1 MDSDGSLASAPAA
14 TPRPQTAR
22 PKTAPRLQKSEFRW
36 TLRPV
41 EDEAYVE
48 EIATQLN
55 DLPVPLARAL
65 VLRGVDSFEGART
78 FFRPDLTRLHDP
90 FAMRD
95 MERAADRIV
104 LAIERNEH
112 VMVYGDY
119 DVDGTTSTA
128 MLVRFF
134 ESLGLHASFFIPNRF
149 KHGYGLSTDGLDEAA
164 ARGVTLVVS
173 IDCGITALKEADYAR
188 ELGLDLIICDHHT
201 AGETL
206 PTATAVLDPKRPDC
220 DYPFDGLSGCGVGY
234 KLIQAVLD
242 TLGRDPEDAHPYL
255 DLVAVSTASDIVP
268 MIGENRILMRAGLKQ
283 LCEAPRVGLA
293 VLAERAGVDLAC
305 CTSSK
310 IVFQLGPRINAA
322 GRIADASI
330 ATELLASTD
339 ATHAQKLV
347 DEIEGLNLQ
356 RRELDRETRDE
367 ALVIA
372 EELMRDDPVALV
384 VYKQGWHPGV
394 IGITASRVAEKFHRP
409 TLLLTSRDGVT
420 AKGSARS
427 VKGIS
432 VYRALAQCAD
442 LLDRFG
448 GHAFAAGLA
457 LPVENVETLRERI
470 QPAVEGAIDDETLIP
485 EIELDAELDLR
496 DISTRFWRVLQQF
509 GPHGPDNLRP
519 IFWGRGLRVV
529 GQPSRVGHEKQH
541 LRFRVAQV
549 DGGPTF
555 PLIGF
560 NLGERY
566 ETALASIRRGRP
578 LEVAFQLDE
587 NTWKGRTSLQLRAKD
602 IRLGQPSA

>member
-1 MDSDGSLASAPAA
+1 MESDGTSADAPA
-14 TPRPQTAR
+14 TTAP
-22 PKTAPRLQKSEFRW
+22 PKTAPRLKKSEFRW
-36 TLRPV
+36 TLRDV
-41 EDEAYVE
+41 SSEDHVAD
-48 EIATQLN
+48 IATQLN

-65 VLRGVDSFEGART
+65 VLRGVDSFESART
-78 FFRPDLTRLHDP
+78 FFRPEISRLHDP

-95 MERAADRIV
+95 MEQAADRV
-104 LAIERNEH
+104 LQAIARNEH

-134 ESLGLHASFFIPNRF
+134 ESLGVHASFFIPNRF
-149 KHGYGLSTDGLDEAA
+149 KHGYGLSNDGLDEAA
-164 ARGVTLVVS
+164 ARGVTLVVA
-173 IDCGITALKEADYAR
+173 IDCGITALEEAAYAR
-188 ELGLDLIICDHHT
+188 SLGIDLIICDHHT
-201 AGETL
+201 AGDEL
-206 PTATAVLDPKRPDC
+206 PDAAAVLDPKRPDC
-220 DYPFDGLSGCGVGY
+220 DYPFKGLSGCGVGY

-242 TLGRDPEDAHPYL
+242 KLKRDPAEAHVYL

-268 MIGENRILMRAGLKQ
+268 MVGENRVLMREGLKR
-283 LCEAPRVGLA
+283 LCDAPRVGLA
-293 VLAERAGVDLAC
+293 VLAERAGVDLSC

-330 ATELLASTD
+330 AAELLASTD
-339 ATHAQKLV
+339 ATHAQRLV
-347 DEIEGLNLQ
+347 DEIEELNRQ

-367 ALVIA
+367 ALAIA
-372 EELMRDDPVALV
+372 EELMQDDPVALV

-409 TLLLTSRDGVT
+409 TILLTSRDGVT

-432 VYRALAQCAD
+432 VYRALSQCSD

-457 LPVENVETLRERI
+457 LPVENIEALRDRM
-470 QPAVEGAIDDETLIP
+470 QPAVESSIEEDTLIP
-485 EIELDAELDLR
+485 EIELDAHLDLR

-519 IFWGRGLRVV
+519 VFWGRGLRIV

-541 LRFRVAQV
+541 LRFRVSQI

-602 IRLGQPSA
+602 LRLGQQT

>member
-1 MDSDGSLASAPAA
+1 MDSDGTLADVPTTDSPPSSPARKSAPQV
-14 TPRPQTAR
+14 P
-22 PKTAPRLQKSEFRW
+22 KSEYRW

-41 EDEAYVE
+41 EDEAHVE
-48 EIATQLN
+48 AIATQLN
-55 DLPVPLARAL
+55 DLPVPLARSL

-78 FFRPDLTRLHDP
+78 FFRPEISRLHDP
-90 FAMRD
+90 FEMRD
-95 MERAADRIV
+95 MDAAADRI
-104 LAIERNEH
+104 LQAIEDHEH

-128 MLVRFF
+128 MLVTFF
-134 ESLGLHASFFIPNRF
+134 ESIGLQASFFIPNRF
-149 KHGYGLSTDGLDEAA
+149 KHGYGLSTDGLDEAV

-173 IDCGITALKEADYAR
+173 IDCGITANDEAAYAR
-188 ELGLDLIICDHHT
+188 QIGLDLIICDHHT
-201 AGETL
+201 AGDEL
-206 PTATAVLDPKRPDC
+206 PVATAVLDPKRLDC

-234 KLIQAVLD
+234 KLIQAVLLK
-242 TLGRDPEDAHPYL
+242 LGRPAEEAHCYL

-268 MIGENRILMRAGLKQ
+268 MIGENRILMRAGLRR

-293 VLAERAGVDLAC
+293 ALAQRAGVDLAC

-322 GRIADASI
+322 GRIADASM
-330 ATELLASTD
+330 AAELLASTD
-339 ATHAQKLV
+339 ATHAQRLV
-347 DEIEGLNLQ
+347 DAIEELNLQ

-367 ALVIA
+367 ALLIA
-372 EELMRDDPVALV
+372 ERLMEDDPVALV
-384 VYKQGWHPGV
+384 VYKEGWHPGV

-409 TLLLTSRDGVT
+409 TILLTSQDGHT

-432 VYRALAQCAD
+432 IYRALAQCED

-457 LPVENVETLRERI
+457 LPVENIDALRQRL
-470 QPAVEGAIDDETLIP
+470 QPAVEDSLEEDGLVP

-496 DISTRFWRVLQQF
+496 EVSTRFWRVLQQF

-519 IFWGRGLRVV
+519 VFWGRGLRIV

-541 LRFRVAQV
+541 LRFRVSQL

-555 PLIGF
+555 PVIGF
-560 NLGERY
+560 NLGDRY
-566 ETALASIRRGRP
+566 DTALASIRRGRP
-578 LEVAFQLDE
+578 MEVAFQLDE
-587 NTWKGRTSLQLRAKD
+587 NTWKGRTSLQLRAQD
-602 IRLGQPSA
+602 LRLS